1 MNKVNVLITDKTGT
15 ITEGKPSVEKSSTE
29 NKEED
34 LLQMIA
40 SLNQYSEHP
49 LAQAVVNFAKRKG
62 YFAGSED
69 FESITGK
76 GGWNGKW

>member
-1 MNKVNVLITDKTGT
+1 
-15 ITEGKPSVEKSSTE
+15 
-29 NKEED
+29 
-34 LLQMIA
+34 MIA

-49 LAQAVVNFAKRKG
+49 LASRSQFCKSEKG

-76 GGWNGKW
+76 E

>member
-1 MNKVNVLITDKTGT
+1 
-15 ITEGKPSVEKSSTE
+15 
-29 NKEED
+29 
-34 LLQMIA
+34 MIA

-62 YFAGSED
+62 YFAEAKD

-76 GGWNGKW
+76 ERTVNGKKIALEMQN